1 LTETILKRAALFIP
15 RLFSF
20 LWRVLKRFFG
30 PNKGFLL
37 AGAVGYSALLSF
49 VPLFA
54 LSLIALSNL
63 FSEEQ
68 ILSALTH
75 ELGLIA
81 PGQEATIVA
90 TISEFMDG
98 RATVSGIGLGVM
110 LFFSS
115 IAFRILSDALA
126 VIFKGHKRHETRHAV
141 VNALMPYVFVGLM
154 GVGLLALTVLTG
166 VLAAL
171 EERTIQIGEFVWS
184 TGALEAWLLW
194 AASFGGLVIALTSI
208 YVVMPTAQ
216 VRLKRALVGGLIAA
230 ILWEI
235 VRNTLS
241 WYFTTISLVNVV
253 YGSIGA
259 VIIVLLS
266 MEFAAAIILLG
277 AQVIAEIEQSADL
290 EIPWWVDPVAEEA
303 NRKLS
308 AGPTAEFLESLTP
321 ERARELLEEVADSDI
336 GALTTPSTPA
346 ADEPPMA
353 ADEAS

>member
-1 LTETILKRAALFIP
+1 M
-15 RLFSF
+15 SF
-20 LWRVLKRFFG
+20 LWRVLRRFFG

-37 AGAVGYSALLSF
+37 AGAVGYSALLSL

-68 ILSALTH
+68 ILSALSH

-90 TISEFMDG
+90 TIGEFMDG
-98 RATVSGIGLGVM
+98 RAAVGGIGLGVM

-126 VIFKGHKRHETRHAV
+126 VIFKGHKRHEERHFL
-141 VNALMPYVFVGLM
+141 VNALMPYLFVAVM
-154 GVGLLALTVLTG
+154 GVGLFFLTVLTG
-166 VLAAL
+166 FL
-171 EERTIQIGEFVWS
+171 EAVEEKTLTFGTFVWS
-184 TGALEAWLLW
+184 TGALESWLLW
-194 AASFGGLVIALTSI
+194 AAGFGGLVTMLTSI
-208 YVVMPTAQ
+208 YMVMPTAQ
-216 VRLKRALVGGLIAA
+216 VRLRRAVIGGIIAA
-230 ILWEI
+230 VLWEI
-235 VRNTLS
+235 VRNTLV
-241 WYFTTISLVNVV
+241 WYFATISLVNVV

-290 EIPWWVDPVAEEA
+290 EIPWWKDPVAEEI
-303 NRKLS
+303 NREFALQS
-308 AGPTAEFLESLTP
+308 PPAFVDVLPDDPVAEGV
-321 ERARELLEEVADSDI
+321 EVALEAGVLEQGELPSDPES
-336 GALTTPSTPA
+336 AL
-346 ADEPPMA
+346 DQ
-353 ADEAS
+353 